1 MDRTA
6 NASAYGRTMVAA
18 QIVKPPGAD
27 NPRSAVGPDADPDVV
42 SELRTGRADD
52 TPEGAIIDERVEE
65 LVRGSLD
72 RYDGQNRVHSVEP
85 LRNHSLAMTRLA
97 RYAGGSRPLD
107 TEINTSTSLLVAA
120 DRQVVEQQLADAR
133 NVYEANR
140 GELSAAE
147 RAAVERRLETA
158 TELYRGSDP
167 DVADDN
173 LERTVESRAAA
184 VRRLADAWVTAERA
198 IVQTTNSS
206 PTNVTIQSR
215 GDPVRNGS
223 EPIARNVSG
232 TVTGVQPANVQS
244 VTVSVNGNR
253 TVKAALSSAPPETVE
268 FTANVTI
275 SARTANVTAVATVAP
290 PSTGSSGSSGS
301 SGGGSGGGG
310 GSDGGSDDDGP
321 DDLVF
326 TRELPTDAS
335 LTATDTAAFDAAES
349 TAAVSLVN
357 ESAIG
362 ERLTLRSAVAPD
374 DEYREVRVYE
384 SAAAPASYPDVP
396 DQTVSVFDVAV
407 GQRSLLNQQPGVVA
421 YELSASALADRTD
434 WTADAGATGLTV
446 HRYDSA
452 GDEWVSLSTTA
463 EANGETVRVATN
475 ETAVVTTSLLAL
487 SYRPEEGNTEEPTAV
502 RSESEQPDTVAEPE
516 TPTPDVET
524 ADPEPETAT
533 TPPVEVGSGSGIF
546 DAVDSVIRSINSAI
560 DSITDTIGGLIGTTT
575 VDTDRSAYV
584 TPPVEQ
590 APAGT
595 HSLQQATR
603 SGVGTVKFDGD
614 GVTDT
619 FEQETLGTDP
629 LDPHSDIPST
639 AANESNDTVVD
650 GLHDP
655 DNDLMVNGLEST
667 YDLEPFNND
676 TDGDGIADGIETQ
689 FPQLNATNADTD
701 GDGVPDG
708 QADPDNDS
716 IPTSDE
722 IDNGT
727 APFDADTDL
736 DGLDDDREAELG
748 TNPRS
753 ADTDTDGLDDADELS
768 LGTDPTVADSDIP
781 NTSVNEAGNGI
792 LDGNETFTTST
803 SNESLNATVSITGE
817 GNVSSGVDIGNGS
830 NPDIGTTETVQSARV
845 SPVVNFESERSFDS
859 ANVSIS
865 YNESKVSDPSD
876 LAVYRR
882 NETTGGYTPLN
893 STVDPDTGTVQ
904 ATTEHFSKFVVF
916 NVTNWQ
922 SNYDAVEPPEIEDE
936 ASVTPVDATFILDSS
951 GSMGGND
958 PNDLRLRAS
967 RRFVGALIDGDRAG
981 VVDFDS
987 SAQLRQSLTTDFG
1000 AVNSS
1005 IGQVDSFGGTVIE
1018 GGLREALDEYEANSN
1033 ASRAKIAILLTDG
1046 QNGGSNSEVRSQAQ
1060 RADDLNVTV
1069 YTIGFGGAN
1078 DQLLRDVADTTG
1090 GNFTFVSDVED
1101 LPNVFARIANQTGPQ
1116 DSDGDG
1122 LTDRTELAG
1131 FVAKDS
1137 GELIRTDPFDADTD
1151 GDGIPDG
1158 QEVRDPVRIKQEV
1171 TVTVDN
1177 SSGSPVTRTV
1187 NQTVRPIISDPT
1199 EVDTDNDG
1207 LSDKREYSSFT
1218 LGYTRTPEETETV
1231 RKAVQKFDSV
1241 SGVPSMASSKTVQL
1255 APNQYDADGD
1265 GLSDGE
1271 EVTLGT
1277 DPRSADTDGDG
1288 MPDQEELGNQEED
1301 PTLFDSTPPTV
1312 TLRSIKSVTVG
1323 NVVGGPVDA
1332 FDTKYIAQVEVR
1344 DPAGVDFVAM
1354 KKGST
1359 SKSVNETFID
1369 GDHAVITQ
1377 SVVAESFLNQ
1387 GAEQLLGVNAKFE
1400 VVDENG
1406 NGAGDLTTYSGP
1418 DVLTT
1423 AIRKIGGVLPNDLPF
1438 FQAPVMLIGLLKGFF
1453 QNVIG
1458 GLISVAELAADVV
1471 IPDSLTELLVALFVP
1486 GGLALTVAI
1495 DIIDKI
1501 ASVAEVVFEEGLR
1514 LFKLL
1519 AVGVQSS
1526 QMSSNPFDLPGVIQS
1541 SNGVN
1546 TIPGAIIDNIIN
1558 NPELA
1563 LGQAFYPLSIYIGTS
1578 EYTQFG
1584 SGWYGGYI
1592 AAFFADKI
1600 LTAGSSAVA
1609 TTLPRLST
1617 ALSYASKV
1625 TSAGAIPTGTGVA
1638 VGDVVAIADSVRSGL
1653 TAVAGNENTAS
1664 AFVTGLAEETPTD
1677 SIGYMRAV
1685 EVAGTLE
1692 SVGSLPSEFEND
1704 EDRVRRLS
1712 AYLAATHQPG
1722 VDAFEAIASRDVG
1735 AADRLLESDSDAQRI
1750 VADGQDAGRLSAD
1763 ESAGAL
1769 ATLDTVSDDEDGVLE
1784 RAVSEGGV
1792 EGVRFLDE
1800 SDPALASDIAAEIDS
1815 TQRRPRATG
1824 VGDEFNRLVNQ
1835 AGGRNTSRAVD
1846 ALGPSETIT
1855 LLALRAGAAPTAR
1868 AKFVTATAGGA
1879 VTPATADQFLSNN
1892 FGDDQVINDLA
1903 FSSNTTEAADTI
1915 QANA

>member
-1 MDRTA
+1 
-6 NASAYGRTMVAA
+6 MVAA
-18 QIVKPPGAD
+18 QIVKPPEAD
-27 NPRSAVGPDADPDVV
+27 NPRSAVGSDADSEVL
-42 SELRTGRADD
+42 SELRTDSADD
-52 TPEGAIIDERVEE
+52 TQEGAIIDERVDK
-65 LVRGSLD
+65 LVSGSLEL
-72 RYDGQNRVHSVEP
+72 YDGRNRVHSVEP
-85 LRNHSLAMTRLA
+85 LRNHSVAMTRLA

-120 DRQVVEQQLADAR
+120 DRQVVEQQLTDAR

-140 GELSAAE
+140 DELSAAE

-158 TELYRGSDP
+158 TELYRASDP
-167 DVADDN
+167 DVDDDN
-173 LERTVESRAAA
+173 LERTVESRAAS

-215 GDPVRNGS
+215 GDPIRNGS
-223 EPIARNVSG
+223 EPITRNISG
-232 TVTGVQPANVQS
+232 TVTGVQPANVES
-244 VTVSVNGNR
+244 VTVSVNGNQ
-253 TVKAALSSAPPETVE
+253 TVEAALSPAPPGTVE

-275 SARTANVTAVATVAP
+275 SARTANVTAVATVVP
-290 PSTGSSGSSGS
+290 PSNDASGNSDG
-301 SGGGSGGGG
+301 GGGG
-310 GSDGGSDDDGP
+310 GSDGGSDDDDGP

-326 TRELPTDAS
+326 TRELPADAS
-335 LTATDTAAFDAAES
+335 LTATGTATFDAANS
-349 TAAVSLVN
+349 TASISLAN

-362 ERLTLRSAVAPD
+362 ERVTLRSAVGSD
-374 DEYREVRVYE
+374 EEYREVRVYE
-384 SAAAPASYPDVP
+384 AAATPASYPEVP
-396 DQTVSVFDVAV
+396 NQTVSVFDVAV
-407 GQRSLLNQQPGVVA
+407 EQRSLLNQQPGIVA
-421 YELSASALADRTD
+421 YELSASTLADRTD
-434 WTADAGATGLTV
+434 WTADAGTAGLTV
-446 HRYDSA
+446 YQYDSA
-452 GDEWVSLSTTA
+452 ADEWVSLSAAA
-463 EANGETVRVATN
+463 EASGDTIRVTTN
-475 ETAVVTTSLLAL
+475 ETAFVTTNLVAL
-487 SYRPEEGNTEEPTAV
+487 SYRPEGGSVGETTTAEP
-502 RSESEQPDTVAEPE
+502 ESEQPDTVAEPE
-516 TPTPDVET
+516 TPTPEVET
-524 ADPEPETAT
+524 TAPEPDPTT

-546 DAVDSVIRSINSAI
+546 DTLDSISDAIDSAI
-560 DSITDTIGGLIGTTT
+560 DSISETINGVIGTTA
-575 VDTDRSAYV
+575 VDAERSAYV
-584 TPPVEQ
+584 TPTAEE
-590 APAGT
+590 ASDGT
-595 HSLQQATR
+595 YSLQQATR
-603 SGVGTVKFDGD
+603 SGADTVKFDGD

-619 FEQETLGTDP
+619 FEEETLGTDP

-655 DNDLMVNGLEST
+655 DGDMVVNGLEST

-676 TDGDGIADGIETQ
+676 TDGDGIVDGIETQ
-689 FPQLNATNADTD
+689 FPQLNATKADTD

-708 QADPDNDS
+708 QADPDNDG

-748 TNPRS
+748 TDPRS
-753 ADTDTDGLDDADELS
+753 ADTDNDGLDDADELS

-817 GNVSSGVDIGNGS
+817 GNVSSGVDIENGS
-830 NPDIGTTETVQSARV
+830 NPDIETTETVQSARV

-916 NVTNWQ
+916 NITNWN
-922 SNYDAVEPPEIEDE
+922 SNYDAVEPPEIQDE
-936 ASVTPVDATFILDSS
+936 ASVTPVDAMFVLDSS

-967 RRFVGALIDGDRAG
+967 KRFTGALIDGDRAG

-987 SAQLRQSLTTDFG
+987 SSQLRQPLTTDFG
-1000 AVNSS
+1000 AVNNS
-1005 IGQVDSFGGTVIE
+1005 IDRVNSFGGTVIE
-1018 GGLREALDEYEANSN
+1018 GGLEEALDEYEANSN

-1046 QNGGSNSEVRSQAQ
+1046 QNGGSNSEVRNQAQ

-1090 GNFTFVSDVED
+1090 GNFTFVNDVND

-1131 FVAKDS
+1131 FIAKDS

-1158 QEVRDPVRIKQEV
+1158 QEVQDPVRIEQEV

-1177 SSGSPVTRTV
+1177 SSGSPVTRTL
-1187 NQTVRPIISDPT
+1187 NRTVRPIVSDPT

-1207 LSDKREYSSFT
+1207 LSDKREYGSFT
-1218 LGYTRTPEETETV
+1218 LRYTRTPNETEKV

-1241 SGVPSMASSKTVQL
+1241 SGVPSIASSKTVPL
-1255 APNQYDADGD
+1255 APNQYDADND

-1288 MPDQEELGNQEED
+1288 MPDTEELANQEED

-1344 DPAGVDFVAM
+1344 DPAGVAFVKM

-1359 SKSVNETFID
+1359 SKSTNVTSIGE
-1369 GDHAVITQ
+1369 DHAVITQ

-1387 GAEQLLGVNAKFE
+1387 GAEQILGVNAKFE

-1438 FQAPVMLIGLLKGFF
+1438 FQAPVMLIGLLQGFF
-1453 QNVIG
+1453 ENVIAT
-1458 GLISVAELAADVV
+1458 LISVADLAADVV

-1486 GGLALTVAI
+1486 GGLALTVAV

-1501 ASVAEVVFEEGLR
+1501 ASVAEVVFEEGWNLI
-1514 LFKLL
+1514 KLL
-1519 AVGVQSS
+1519 GIGIQSS
-1526 QMSSNPFDLPGVIQS
+1526 QMSSNPFKLSEVIRD
-1541 SNGVN
+1541 SNGIN
-1546 TIPGAIIDNIIN
+1546 TIIGVIIDNIIN
-1558 NPELA
+1558 NPELV
-1563 LGQAFYPLSIYIGTS
+1563 LGQAVYPLSMYIGTS
-1578 EYTQFG
+1578 DYTQFG

-1592 AAFFADKI
+1592 VSFFADKI
-1600 LTAGSSAVA
+1600 FTAGSSAVA

-1617 ALSYASKV
+1617 ALSYAAKV
-1625 TSAGAIPTGTGVA
+1625 TSAGSIPTGTGVA
-1638 VGDVVAIADSVRSGL
+1638 VGDAVAIADSVRSGL

-1692 SVGSLPSEFEND
+1692 SIESLPSEFEND
-1704 EDRVRRLS
+1704 EDRIRRLS

-1722 VDAFEAIASRDVG
+1722 VDAFEAIASRDAD
-1735 AADRLLESDSDAQRI
+1735 AADRLLESDSDAQRV
-1750 VADGQDAGRLSAD
+1750 VAYGQDAGRLSAD
-1763 ESAGAL
+1763 ESAGGL
-1769 ATLDTVSDDEDGVLE
+1769 ATLDTVADDDDDVLE

-1800 SDPALASDIAAEIDS
+1800 SDSALASDIASEIDS
-1815 TQRRPRATG
+1815 TQRRPRGTG
-1824 VGDEFNRLVNQ
+1824 VSDEFNQFVGQ
-1835 AGGRNTSRAVD
+1835 TGGRNASRAVG
-1846 ALGPSETIT
+1846 ALGASETIT
-1855 LLALRAGAAPTAR
+1855 LLTLRAGAAPTAR
-1868 AKFVTATAGGA
+1868 ARLATATAEGA
-1879 VTPATADQFLSNN
+1879 VTPATANRFLSNN
-1892 FGDDQVINDLA
+1892 FGDAQVMNDLA
-1903 FSSNTTEAADTI
+1903 FSANTTEAANTI